1 VTRATDRRGRI
12 TGARAA
18 AASVTTT
25 LAGVLAAA
33 APGIS
38 AVSAAND
45 RAVVHGAARPAQHAL
60 ADCDAPAF
68 ATVLHAASAGSPSEA
83 RAIWLDGRTV
93 RWPGVAPDG
102 TFRLHY
108 SRRGA
113 VRVDEAGRV
122 RGDDGSIELAV
133 EREPL
138 AASTAAKFRHVA
150 DGVLLAV
157 PANELAS
164 LRERHREQ
172 LVLVQHVDGRAV
184 RATALQPAG
193 AYDDLYAAAAAHGD
207 LGATITARSDAG
219 AAVAVTRFA
228 LWAPS
233 AQAVSVCLQR
243 EDGVPAHA
251 IAPLALDASTGVWSA
266 RFDGDLSGTHY
277 RYVVDV
283 HVRGTGVVRNRVADP
298 WSLGLGADSLRS
310 AVMDLAAP
318 ATKPP
323 GWDEAPRPRPLA
335 AQTDMSIYE
344 LHVRDFSRDD
354 PTAPVA
360 LRGKYLAFTQDTAGR
375 RSLQALAVAGL
386 TDVHLLPAYDFST
399 VPERGCV
406 EPAVSGGP
414 ADEAQQATIVAVAAR
429 DCFNWGYDPF
439 HFTVPEGSY
448 STDPGDAA
456 RRIAEFRAMVQSLH
470 AAGLRVGMD
479 VVYNHTVHAGQH
491 PQSVLDRI
499 VPDYYHRL
507 DAAGNVER
515 STCCANTA
523 TEHAMMARLMI
534 DSAVVWARD
543 YRIDSFRFDLMGHQ
557 PRAAMLELQRRVD
570 AAAGRPVQL
579 IGEGWNFGE
588 VADGA
593 RFVQAAQLELAN
605 TGIATFSDRAR
616 DAVRGG
622 GAGDRGTAMLERQG
636 FATGLATSGD
646 EAALRRAADLVHVGL
661 AGSLRDYRW
670 TRGDGTT
677 VRLGDLDY
685 AGQPA
690 GYVAQPSEV
699 VNYVENHD
707 NQTLFDIAVLKL
719 PLATSPEDRA
729 RAQVLALATVAF
741 SQGIAYYHAGGE
753 LLRSKS
759 LDRNSYDSGD
769 WFNRLDWSGAS
780 NGFARGLPPKPDNGD
795 DWPLLRPRLENA
807 SLVPTPELIDWTRRA
822 FLDLLRI
829 RASSTLFRLRTADDV
844 QQRLTFLDTSATP
857 AVIAARLDGRG
868 YEGAA
873 FGEVVYALNAD
884 GVAHEISAEALR
896 GGAFR
901 LHPIHVGAAG
911 ADARARAAQ
920 VDAERGVLTVPPLT
934 AVVLVRD

>member
-1 VTRATDRRGRI
+1 M
-12 TGARAA
+12 AA
-18 AASVTTT
+18 CVTTAV
-25 LAGVLAAA
+25 AGVLAASPDVSRA
-33 APGIS
+33 AQPG
-38 AVSAAND
+38 VT
-45 RAVVHGAARPAQHAL
+45 L
-60 ADCDAPAF
+60 ADCDAATF
-68 ATVLHAASAGSPSEA
+68 ATVLQPAPAGSPRDAS
-83 RAIWLDGRTV
+83 AIWLDGRTV
-93 RWPGVAPDG
+93 RWPDVAPAG
-102 TFRLHY
+102 TFRLHH
-108 SRRGA
+108 SHRGA
-113 VRVDEAGRV
+113 VRVDEAGGV
-122 RGDDGSIELAV
+122 HGDDGAIELAV

-138 AASTAAKFRHVA
+138 PAAVAAKFRHVA
-150 DGVLLAV
+150 DGVLLTV
-157 PANELAS
+157 PADQLAS
-164 LRERHREQ
+164 LRERHRAQ
-172 LVLVQHVDGRAV
+172 LVLVQHVGGRAV

-193 AYDDLYAAAAAHGD
+193 AYDDLYAAAAD
-207 LGATITARSDAG
+207 VELGATVDARSDAD
-219 AAVAVTRFA
+219 AAVAATRFETRLS

-233 AQAVSVCLQR
+233 AQAVAVCLHR
-243 EDGVPAHA
+243 GDSVPAHA
-251 IAPLALDASTGVWSA
+251 LAPLALDATTGVWSA
-266 RFDGDLSGTHY
+266 RFDGDLSGTYY

-283 HVRGTGVVRNRVADP
+283 HVRGTGVVRNRVTDP
-298 WSLGLGADSLRS
+298 WSLGLGANSLRS
-310 AVMDLAAP
+310 AVIRLDSL

-323 GWDEAPRPRPLA
+323 GWDDAPRPRPLA
-335 AQTDMSIYE
+335 TQTDMSIYE

-354 PTAPVA
+354 PTAPA
-360 LRGKYLAFTQDTAGR
+360 AARGKYLAFTHDTAGR
-375 RSLQALAVAGL
+375 RSLQALAAAGL

-414 ADEAQQATIVAVAAR
+414 AEETQQATIVAVAAR

-448 STDPGDAA
+448 ATDPADAA
-456 RRIAEFRAMVQSLH
+456 RRIVEFRAMVQSLH

-491 PQSVLDRI
+491 AQSVLDRI

-523 TEHAMMARLMI
+523 TEHAIMARLMI
-534 DSAVVWARD
+534 DSAVVWVRD

-588 VADGA
+588 VVNGA
-593 RFVQAAQLELAN
+593 RFVQASQLELAN

-622 GAGDRGTAMLERQG
+622 GPGDRGAAMIERQG
-636 FATGLATSGD
+636 FATGLASSGD
-646 EAALRRAADLVHVGL
+646 TAALRRAADLVHVGL

-707 NQTLFDIAVLKL
+707 NQTLFDIAALKL
-719 PLATSPEDRA
+719 PVDTPPADRA
-729 RAQVLALATVAF
+729 RAQLLALATVAF
-741 SQGIAYYHAGGE
+741 SQGIAYFHAGGE

-769 WFNRLDWSGAS
+769 WFNRLDWSAAS
-780 NGFARGLPPKPDNGD
+780 NGFARGLPPKPDNGE
-795 DWPLLRPRLENA
+795 DWPLLRPLLEN
-807 SLVPTPELIDWTRRA
+807 SRLVPTADLIDWTRRA

-829 RASSTLFRLRTADDV
+829 RASSTLFRLRTTADV

-857 AVIAARLDGRG
+857 AVVAAHLDGRG
-868 YEGAA
+868 YPGAV
-873 FGEVVYALNAD
+873 FGEIVYALNAD
-884 GVAHEISAEALR
+884 RVAHEVTSAALR

-901 LHPIHVGAAG
+901 LHPVHAAAAA
-911 ADARARAAQ
+911 ADTRAASAG
-920 VDAERGVLTVPPLT
+920 VDTERGVLTVPPLS
-934 AVVLVRD
+934 AVVLIRD